1 MDICGTSWGFPGDLV
16 GKKKQTNKQKKKNKK
31 QKNLPTNAGD
41 VRDTIQFLGLE
52 DPLKEGMATHFSIL
66 D

>member
-1 MDICGTSWGFPGDLV
+1 MGHLGVFQVTLLV
-16 GKKKQTNKQKKKNKK
+16 KRNKQTNKKKNKK